1 LYQKVFGETI
11 LELARNNDRIVGI
24 TPAMLTGS
32 SLNIMMKEMPER
44 VFDVGIAEQHAVTF
58 AAGLAA
64 QGLLP
69 FCNIYSSFSQRAY
82 DQIIHDVAI
91 QKLNVVLCLDRSGLV
106 GDDGATHHGAYDL
119 AFLRCIPNLII
130 ASPMNEHELRNL
142 MFTAQEQAIGP
153 FVIRYPRGR
162 GVLIDWRNEP
172 ESIPIGK
179 GRKLN
184 SGERIAVVS
193 IGHLGNFVAEA
204 LQKASREGLFASHYD
219 MRFLKPLDEEML
231 HEVFSKHEEVIT
243 VEDGT
248 IYGGMG
254 SALIEFMN
262 RHQYR
267 SHITSLGIPDRFVAH
282 GKPDE
287 LMS

>member
-1 LYQKVFGETI
+1 
-11 LELARNNDRIVGI
+11 
-24 TPAMLTGS
+24 
-32 SLNIMMKEMPER
+32 
-44 VFDVGIAEQHAVTF
+44 
-58 AAGLAA
+58 
-64 QGLLP
+64 
-69 FCNIYSSFSQRAY
+69 
-82 DQIIHDVAI
+82 
-91 QKLNVVLCLDRSGLV
+91 
-106 GDDGATHHGAYDL
+106 
-119 AFLRCIPNLII
+119 
-130 ASPMNEHELRNL
+130 MNEHELRNL
-142 MFTAQEQAIGP
+142 MFTAQKQANGP

-172 ESIPIGK
+172 ENIPIGK

-193 IGHLGNFVAEA
+193 IGHPGNFVAEA
-204 LQKASREGLFASHYD
+204 LQKASSEGLFASHYD

-267 SHITSLGIPDRFVAH
+267 SHITSLGIPERFVAH

-287 LMS
+287 LMSECGYNAEAIYQALIRLSAKG